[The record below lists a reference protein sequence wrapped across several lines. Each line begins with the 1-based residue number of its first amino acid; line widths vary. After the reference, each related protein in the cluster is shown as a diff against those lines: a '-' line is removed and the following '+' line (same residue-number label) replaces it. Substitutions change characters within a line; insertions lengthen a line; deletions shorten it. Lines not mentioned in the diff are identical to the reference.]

1 MLIKW
6 ESNLKF
12 EWIRKSSVVL
22 CACLM
27 SIPSLCSARTD
38 ADGPI
43 DPSFHSLEFT
53 WNTNQSSGQEPMTR
67 DRLSFQPFLLA
78 KAPPAP
84 STSPALED
92 LGFTQSQ
99 TQGDADRQALL
110 DKRSHML
117 KIHQRLGLITTIP
130 LLATVFLA
138 PGDHST
144 ASQRD
149 IHAVVGLVTVTM
161 YFTTASYAIRAP
173 KVPDTKDR
181 GPIRLHKALAW
192 IHFPGMILTPI
203 LGELA
208 YAQESKG
215 EKVTGLAAY
224 HGTVASITVAA
235 YLASILAVSI
245 NWGGGN

>member
-1 MLIKW
+1 
-6 ESNLKF
+6 LKL
-12 EWIRKSSVVL
+12 EWIRKGSAVL
-22 CACLM
+22 CAGLLLM
-27 SIPSLCSARTD
+27 PSVCRAGTD
-38 ADGPI
+38 TGAPT
-43 DPSFHSLEFT
+43 DPSFQTLEYA
-53 WNTNQSSGQEPMTR
+53 WNTNQTNEEGPVSH

-78 KAPPAP
+78 EAPTVP
-84 STSPALED
+84 SASPALED

-117 KIHQRLGLITTIP
+117 KIHQRLGLITAVP

-149 IHAVVGLVTVTM
+149 IHAGVAMLTVTL
-161 YFTTASYAIRAP
+161 YFTTASYALRAP
-173 KVPDTKDR
+173 KPPETKDR

-224 HGTVASITVAA
+224 HGTVASITVAS